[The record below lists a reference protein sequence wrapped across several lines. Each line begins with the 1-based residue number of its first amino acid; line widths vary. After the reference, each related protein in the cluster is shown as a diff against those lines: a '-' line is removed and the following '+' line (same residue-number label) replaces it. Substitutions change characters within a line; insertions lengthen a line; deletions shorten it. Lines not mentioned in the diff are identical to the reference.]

1 MAEVSGISGASSTD
15 YAAEARERREAN
27 NASKAN
33 ETQKTNSANQTS
45 KTAESEGV
53 KQPNDKVAITG
64 DDSDENDRDTNTLTS
79 ALAAN
84 YGGDEEEG
92 QESSKL
98 SDTSEVQMAKE
109 GKKDAGFMKYGSK
122 GAAKAAD
129 NIAHNKANKFFESL
143 TDAQKESGHY
153 DFDAMVNNQKSN
165 LKFDEMTSSAKGFGE
180 IASAAGVISSG
191 AGLVDSIQEGDGRDI
206 LKNGSGLAKNSLETM
221 KTVGNHADDIAKVAG
236 KYGDDAL
243 KGFLKGAGEVG
254 EKALKAVPF
263 LGTAVAGISGADT
276 AIDRI
281 EANAKADGKEAS
293 TAEKIEAG
301 ITGATAGV
309 LTDLAGDAIA
319 GGIGAAIGTAICPGV
334 GTAIGF
340 IAGSLIG
347 SFAGD
352 FLANKGADA
361 IYEANKQ

>member
-1 MAEVSGISGASSTD
+1 MAEVSGISSTSSVD

-33 ETQKTNSANQTS
+33 ETQKANSSNQTS
-45 KTAESEGV
+45 KAAESEGV

-84 YGGDEEEG
+84 YGGDEEE
-92 QESSKL
+92 ESSKL
-98 SDTSEVQMAKE
+98 SDSSEVQMAKE
-109 GKKDAGFMKYGSK
+109 GKKGAGFMKYGSK

-129 NIAHNKANKFFESL
+129 NIADNKTNKFFESL
-143 TDAQKESGHY
+143 TDAQKESGDY
-153 DFDAMVNNQKSN
+153 DFDAMVKNQKSN
-165 LKFDEMTSSAKGFGE
+165 LKFDEMTSAAKGFGE
-180 IASAAGVISSG
+180 VASAAGVINSG
-191 AGLVDSIQEGDGRDI
+191 AGLVDSIQEGDGMDF
-206 LKNGSGLAKNSLETM
+206 LKNGSGLVKNSLETM
-221 KTVGNHADDIAKVAG
+221 QAAGNHADDIAKVAG

-243 KGFLKGAGEVG
+243 KGVLKGAGEIG
-254 EKALKAVPF
+254 EKALKAIPF

-293 TAEKIEAG
+293 TAEKVEAG
-301 ITGATAGV
+301 ITGAAAGV

-319 GGIGAAIGTAICPGV
+319 GGIGAAIGTAICPGI

-352 FLANKGADA
+352 FLANTGADA